1 MAVKFPI
8 AIVVEALERVT
19 GPMRKARAK
28 VEEVLAP
35 LRKVKAGFGEFVQAS
50 GIDEVAKGLGGVAS
64 AAANVGRE
72 LAAAALKAGAIVTAV
87 GGALFLVTRSYAQAG
102 ESAAQ
107 AADKIGVSI
116 EALQELR
123 YAASL
128 SNVEQSALDDG
139 LLQLS
144 RRVGL
149 VAQGNRQAA
158 VGFER
163 LGISVHRADGRLR
176 SADELLGVIADRM
189 GQLDDPMKRVA
200 LAQQLFG
207 RGGAAMLPLLI
218 EGAASIRS
226 MRAEARDLGIVLS
239 ADAARGGDAFMDGL
253 TRLQATIDG
262 VRNTIGA
269 ALLPVIGQL
278 VDEIARFV
286 RENRPQIQALAEA
299 LAAQLPAAL
308 EQVRQG
314 LAVLWAAA
322 QPVVEIFKLA
332 VDVFGPVPV
341 VLGVLAAVILAGVV
355 PAMVA
360 LVASFYTLGT
370 AIAATPAGWIL
381 LVIVAVIAAVVGL
394 VAGIY
399 ALWRNWD
406 KVWGWVKDTAARVW
420 GWIEEH
426 LDFLPVVALIKN
438 WDTVRAFFG
447 VMWERVVGYFAAAWE
462 WLKQWWPLFLGPIG
476 LVIKHWSAVR
486 DFFVGLWDT
495 IRGLFD
501 QGVAFIAQKVLAIVD
516 LLPDWMKEGLGLKAE
531 LAAPRA
537 STAGAGIASTN
548 TKSEAAVR
556 VEFANAPRGTRV
568 EGQAD
573 AGVELDLS
581 TGYNLATP

>member
-8 AIVVEALERVT
+8 AIVVEALERVS

-35 LRKVKAGFGEFVQAS
+35 LKKVKAGFGEFVSAS

-87 GGALFLVTRSYAQAG
+87 GGALFLVTKSYAQAG
-102 ESAAQ
+102 ESAAA

-128 SNVEQSALDDG
+128 SNVEQGALDDG
-139 LLQLS
+139 LLQLT

-149 VAQGNRQAA
+149 VAQGNKQAA

-163 LGISVHRADGRLR
+163 LGINVHKADGRLR
-176 SADELLGVIADRM
+176 GAEELLGVIADRLNA
-189 GQLDDPMKRVA
+189 LDDPMKRVA
-200 LAQQLFG
+200 LAQELFG
-207 RGGAAMLPLLI
+207 RGGAAMVPLLL
-218 EGAASIRS
+218 EGSASIRR
-226 MRAEARDLGIVLS
+226 MRDEARELGIVLS
-239 ADAARGGDAFMDGL
+239 DKAAREGDAFMDGL
-253 TRLQATIDG
+253 TRMQAVLDG

-269 ALLPVIGQL
+269 ALLPVVQDL
-278 VDEIARFV
+278 VEELARFV
-286 RENRPQIQALAEA
+286 RENRPQIQALAQA
-299 LAAQLPAAL
+299 LAEQLPVAL

-322 QPVVEIFKLA
+322 QPVVAVFKLA
-332 VDVFGPVPV
+332 VDVLGPVPV

-370 AIAATPAGWIL
+370 AIATTPAGWIL
-381 LVIVAVIAAVVGL
+381 LIIAAVVAAVVGL
-394 VAGIY
+394 VVGIV
-399 ALWRNWD
+399 ALARNWD
-406 KVWGWVKDTAARVW
+406 KVWGWIKDTAARVW

-447 VMWERVVGYFAAAWE
+447 VMWARIVGYFSAAWE
-462 WLKQWWPLFLGPIG
+462 WIKEWWPLFLGPIG
-476 LVIKHWSAVR
+476 LVIKHWTAVR

-537 STAGAGIASTN
+537 SAPGAGVGGG
-548 TKSEAAVR
+548 TKAEAAVR

-568 EGQAD
+568 DGQANT
-573 AGVELDLS
+573 GVELDLS